1 MKSKNELL
9 MDIQKEIDRLKF
21 ENKEHQAIIKVSKDC
36 ITANNRKI
44 RKLETTLEVVK
55 EIVKHEEFDP
65 ASGKMVEKIGEDI
78 TEVASSG
85 VLLTA
90 VEQRQIEEQ

>member
-1 MKSKNELL
+1 

-21 ENKEHQAIIKVSKDC
+21 ENDEHQTIIKLSKEC

-55 EIVKHEEFDP
+55 EIVRHEEFDP
-65 ASGKMVEKIGEDI
+65 ASGKMVEKVGDDDAEALKSEYNDA
-78 TEVASSG
+78 EP
-85 VLLTA
+85 A
-90 VEQRQIEEQ
+90 VTQG